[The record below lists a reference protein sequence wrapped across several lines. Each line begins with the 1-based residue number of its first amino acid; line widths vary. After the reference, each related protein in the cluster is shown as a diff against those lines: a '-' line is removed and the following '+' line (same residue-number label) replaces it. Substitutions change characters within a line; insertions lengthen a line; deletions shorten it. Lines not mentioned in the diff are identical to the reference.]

1 MKILIDIGHPAHVHY
16 FKNFIFKTIE
26 NGHKIKIIA
35 RDKEV
40 TLDLLSF
47 YNLDFENRGKGGI
60 SFFNKLIYFPYAILK
75 FLVYSSQFKPDY
87 FLSFAS
93 PYLPFVSWFFKK
105 PLITIDDTEHDNL
118 THTIYKPFSSL
129 IITPTYFQKDFG
141 KKHVKIN
148 TIFELGSL
156 HSDIFKPNTLFL
168 KKLNP
173 SKKKYAL
180 VRFVEWN
187 ATHDLNEKGFS
198 SQLKEK
204 IVNELS
210 KDLKVFISSEGS
222 LPENLEKYRL
232 KISPEKIH
240 DILFGAEVFIGDSGT
255 MTVEAAL
262 LGTPSIMFSS
272 TAKKLGNFISL
283 RDEYSLLILCD
294 QNSELLKLTKNL
306 VKNKNYK
313 NVWRARSKKFMNSKI
328 NFTEFLIWFFNDFD
342 KNLDIL
348 LKKKNIENIKF

>member
-26 NGHKIKIIA
+26 AGHKIKIVA
-35 RDKEV
+35 RNKEV
-40 TLDLLSF
+40 TLDLLSS
-47 YNLDFENRGKGGI
+47 YNLDFEDRGRGGA
-60 SFFNKLIYFPYAILK
+60 SFLNKLLYFPYAILK
-75 FLVYSSQFKPDY
+75 FFIYSSKFKPDY

-93 PYLPFVSWFFKK
+93 PYLPLVSWFFKK
-105 PLITIDDTEHDNL
+105 PLITIDDTEHDKL

-129 IITPTYFQKDFG
+129 IITPTYFQKNLG
-141 KKHVKIN
+141 EKHVKIN

-156 HSDIFKPNTLFL
+156 HPDVFKPNKLFL

-173 SKKKYAL
+173 NNRQYAL
-180 VRFVEWN
+180 LRFVEWN

-198 SQLKEK
+198 VELKEQ

-210 KDLKVFISSEGS
+210 KYLKVYISSEGV
-222 LPENLEKYRL
+222 LPKNLEKYRL
-232 KISPEKIH
+232 KISPERIH
-240 DILFGAEVFIGDSGT
+240 DILYGAEVFIGDSGT

-294 QNSELLKLTKNL
+294 EENDLLNSTKDL
-306 VKNKNYK
+306 VNNKNHK
-313 NVWRARSKKFMNSKI
+313 RIWNERSKKFMNSKI
-328 NFTEFLIWFFNDFD
+328 NFTEFLFWLFEDYHNNSN
-342 KNLDIL
+342 KL
-348 LKKKNIENIKF
+348 LKDKFINDYPI